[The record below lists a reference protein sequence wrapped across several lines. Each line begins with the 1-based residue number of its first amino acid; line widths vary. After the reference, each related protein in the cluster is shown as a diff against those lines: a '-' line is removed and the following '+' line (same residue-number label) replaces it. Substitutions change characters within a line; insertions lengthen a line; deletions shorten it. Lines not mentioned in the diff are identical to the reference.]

1 MSSEK
6 RTENIGIFIKL
17 SPEEDEMV
25 KAAIGEHAPNMPAA
39 RFGRMAIFY
48 ALHRADKD
56 GFATMLAEILNA
68 A

>member
-25 KAAIGEHAPNMPAA
+25 KAAIREGEKPAS
-39 RFGRMAIFY
+39 
-48 ALHRADKD
+48 
-56 GFATMLAEILNA
+56 
-68 A
+68 